1 MKSNSLLQH
10 DVMAELQWEPSLH
23 AAEIGVAAKNG
34 VITLT
39 GTVDC
44 YAKKSEAEDAAKKVS
59 GVVAVIENI
68 EVKYPGTWAKKDDSD
83 IANEIIAAFKTNS
96 EIPSE
101 RIKAIVE
108 KGFVTLEGVVQSN
121 FQRVAARK
129 AVQNLRGVMGVVNN
143 ISIAIQVENTIE
155 VEEIENAIARNW
167 SISNKHIAVTVSGH
181 QATLRG
187 QVNSWYQKNE
197 AERLAWNAPGVSNVE
212 NELVVEYD

>member
-1 MKSNSLLQH
+1 MKSNSQLQH
-10 DVMAELQWEPSLH
+10 DVMAELQWEPSLQ

-68 EVKYPGTWAKKDDSD
+68 EVKYPSTWAKKDDSD
-83 IANEIIAAFKTNS
+83 IANEIIAAFKTNW

-101 RIKAIVE
+101 RIKAIVG
-108 KGFVTLEGVVQSN
+108 KGFVTLEGEVQSN

-129 AVQNLRGVMGVVNN
+129 AVQNLLGVMGVVNN
-143 ISIAIQVENTIE
+143 ISISIQVENAIE

-167 SISNKHIAVTVSGH
+167 SISNKNIAVTVSGH
-181 QATLRG
+181 KATLSG
-187 QVNSWYQKNE
+187 HVNSWYQKNE